1 MATTYNTQIQQL
13 YVAYFNRPAD
23 TAGLAFWE
31 GVVEAANGDTSA
43 VSAAFA
49 ASTEYKAAY
58 ANMTN
63 SAIVTAVYQNL
74 FGHAPDAAGLAFW
87 AGNMDAGKLTIDA
100 VVANVSKGA
109 LGTDATIFNNKVTAA
124 ATFTAAL
131 DTTAEQNGYTGDKA
145 NVLAK
150 AFIAGVTDD
159 ASLSASIDPAALN
172 TAVGKV
178 VAASGVFDIASALSS
193 YNAAADAET
202 AFLAT
207 VDDGSSGATHN
218 ATSATVAA
226 NLATA
231 TTAIHNA
238 LEAAV
243 TGNGT
248 VYDNGTPAMKAALV
262 SDLIAANASALAT
275 AQATLTADNAKVAA
289 VAGLQ
294 SAIDTLTAATTAKTA
309 AHAAATTADAAM
321 AAQQASFGVTASTT
335 TYTAANSTTDGT
347 ITVPVSGVTT
357 TLATI
362 DHTTGVA
369 TIATGIDA
377 TKYAGLTS
385 FVTAINAD
393 ASAHSAAAK
402 ADAAVTTA
410 QLNVDHL
417 DVDTSTTAEATTL
430 AAVATDI
437 KGYGDM
443 TLATNVMPTEA
454 QIATEQAILTAKA
467 AAAGNTGAAQTA
479 MTNFNTDVGNYHTA
493 SASNPL
499 VDKVGIDS
507 AAVTAKAKAVTD
519 FNTDVATLATAQANV
534 AELAGHDAAITAANT
549 LFSDNG
555 FNLVSLGTTVAAV
568 AGTTSD
574 VFVAGSVDS
583 TISLFNL
590 QGTDSLFIGTGYTL
604 NTGKLTTGN
613 DAVLE
618 AFVGSDSSGNATITL
633 ENHAYSSHVGGAA
646 ELVKITLVGVDAS
659 TIHLD
664 SNGIITAGPHA

>member
-1 MATTYNTQIQQL
+1 MATTYDTQIQQL

-31 GVVEAANGDTSA
+31 GVVAAANGDTSA

-63 SAIVTAVYQNL
+63 SAIVSAVYQNL
-74 FGHAPDAAGLAFW
+74 FGHAPDAAGLKFW
-87 AGNMDAGKLTIDA
+87 ADNMDAGKLTIDA
-100 VVANVSKGA
+100 VVANVSQGA
-109 LGTDATIFNNKVTAA
+109 LGSDATIFSNKVTAA
-124 ATFTAAL
+124 TTFTAAL
-131 DTTAEQNGYTGDKA
+131 DTPSEQKGYTGDKA

-159 ASLSASIDPAALN
+159 ASLSASIDPTTLN
-172 TAVGKV
+172 TAIGKV
-178 VAASGVFDIASALSS
+178 VAASGVFSIADALAS

-207 VDDGSSGATHN
+207 VDDGSHGATHT

-226 NLATA
+226 NLTAATL
-231 TTAIHNA
+231 AIHNA
-238 LEAAV
+238 LETAV
-243 TGNGT
+243 AGNGT
-248 VYDNGTPAMKAALV
+248 VYDNGTAAMKAALV
-262 SDLIAANASALAT
+262 SDLVAANASALAS

-289 VAGLQ
+289 VVGLK
-294 SAIDTLTAATTAKTA
+294 SAIDTLSAATTAQTA
-309 AHAAATTADAAM
+309 AHSAATTADAAL
-321 AAQQASFGVTASTT
+321 AAQQASFAVTSSSS

-347 ITVPVSGVTT
+347 IVNGTT

-362 DHTTGVA
+362 DHTSGMA

-377 TKYAGLTS
+377 TKYAGLSS

-393 ASAHSAAAK
+393 VSAHSASAK

-417 DVDTSTTAEATTL
+417 DVDTSTTTEATTL
-430 AAVATDI
+430 ATVATDI

-454 QIATEQAILTAKA
+454 QIATEMAILTAKA
-467 AAAGNTGAAQTA
+467 GATGAPAAAGTNL
-479 MTNFNTDVGNYHTA
+479 TNFTNDVNAYHTA

-499 VDKVGIDS
+499 VDKVS
-507 AAVTAKAKAVTD
+507 ADNADVTAKAGAVTA
-519 FNTDVATLATAQANV
+519 FNKAVATLATAQANV
-534 AELAGHDAAITAANT
+534 AELNGHDAAITAANT
-549 LFSDNG
+549 LFTDNG
-555 FNLVSLGTTVAAV
+555 YSLVDLGTSVAAV

-604 NTGKLTTGN
+604 STGKLSAGN
-613 DAVLE
+613 DSVKE
-618 AFVGSDSSGNATITL
+618 AFVGSDASGNATITL
-633 ENHAYSSHVGGAA
+633 ENHAYSSHVAGDTI
-646 ELVKITLVGVDAS
+646 VITLVGVDAS